1 VTDAPHRDDDPR
13 FRASLAE
20 VLSSALDET
29 AMLAAIARLAVPKL
43 GDRALADLVGDDGV
57 VERVAGGVDDWRI
70 SLTESLRA
78 GELTVVPELTP
89 AALASLAPDAGA
101 RAAIRDAG
109 LVSVAVLPLR
119 GRGRLLGVLTLG
131 VTAVERRY
139 RREDTPFLTDIATL
153 AALGLDNARLYQ
165 QARQAGRARD
175 DTLAVVSHDLRNGLN
190 TVLTAVGLLLRSLPP
205 DEEGRRDRKH
215 VEAIR
220 RSAERMNRLIGDLLD
235 VASIEAGRLFVD
247 PQRTAVRPLV
257 KEAADDARTLA
268 AEKALHLEYTV
279 AGGAAA
285 GLEVVCDR
293 ERVLQVLGYLIDN
306 ALKFTPEGGTVKIAA
321 DVRDDEVEFAVHDSG
336 VGVSRKQ
343 LPHIFDRFWQ
353 ATPKARL
360 GSGLGLTIAKG
371 VVEALGGRIWV
382 ESDEGVGT
390 TFYFT
395 LPRSAT
401 QAPIETDKPH
411 RAHAQ

>member
-1 VTDAPHRDDDPR
+1 VTHREDDPR

-29 AMLAAIARLAVPKL
+29 AMLAAVARLAVPKL

-57 VERVAGGVDDWRI
+57 VERVAGGLDDWRI
-70 SLTESLRA
+70 PITEALRT
-78 GELTVVPELTP
+78 GEVTVVPELT
-89 AALASLAPDAGA
+89 AAPLAGLAPDPGA

-109 LVSVAVLPLR
+109 ILSVAVLPLR
-119 GRGRLLGVLTLG
+119 GRGRLLGMLTLG
-131 VTAVERRY
+131 VTGAERRY
-139 RREDTPFLTDIATL
+139 RRDDAPFLTDVATL
-153 AALGLDNARLYQ
+153 TALGLDNARLYQ

-175 DTLAVVSHDLRNGLN
+175 DTLGVVSHDLRNGLN

-205 DEEGRRDRKH
+205 DDEGRRDRKH

-257 KEAADDARTLA
+257 KEAADDARARA
-268 AEKALHLEYTV
+268 AEKALRLEYTV
-279 AGGAAA
+279 TGGP
-285 GLEVVCDR
+285 LEVVCDR

-306 ALKFTPEGGTVKIAA
+306 ALKFTPEGGSVKIAA
-321 DVRDDEVEFAVHDSG
+321 DIRDGEVEFAVRDSG
-336 VGVSRKQ
+336 VGIPRTQ

-353 ATPKARL
+353 ATPRARL

-390 TFYFT
+390 TFHFT
-395 LPRSAT
+395 LPRSA
-401 QAPIETDKPH
+401 APSPTEPQETF